1 MIMTI
6 PRDVITDVSTG
17 GVLSIDGKFFCYTL
31 EDKDRKLEINPG
43 DKVYG
48 KSAIPRGTYKVVMD
62 YSPKYKKMMPHILDV
77 PGFSGI
83 RFHPGNTIEDTDGC
97 VLLGDKRAYNTVIDS
112 KIAFDRFVSVIR
124 VVTEPIQLTIS

>member
-6 PRDVITDVSTG
+6 HRDVITNSSTG

-31 EDKDRKLEINPG
+31 EDKDRKLEINPK

-48 KSAIPRGTYKVVMD
+48 QSAIPRGIYRLLID
-62 YSPKYKKMMPHILDV
+62 YSPKYKKNMPHILDV

-83 RFHPGNTIEDTDGC
+83 RFHPGNNIDDTDGC
-97 VLLGDKRAYNTVIDS
+97 ILLGDKRAYNTVIDS